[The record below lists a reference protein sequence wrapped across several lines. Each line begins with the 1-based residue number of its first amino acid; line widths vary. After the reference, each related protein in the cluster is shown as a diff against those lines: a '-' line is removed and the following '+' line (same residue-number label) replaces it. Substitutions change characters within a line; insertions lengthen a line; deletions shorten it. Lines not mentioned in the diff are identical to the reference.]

1 MPEIGEKLLVIS
13 QLIHFNSLS
22 DSTVKIE
29 ATIAELFMKLVSEN
43 VAIDLEEREIIPDI
57 GLVRVKLV
65 KLLDITSRLEF
76 PENIMNDLT
85 GLLDEV
91 KLQLVNNAL
100 LVNLSF
106 P

>member
-13 QLIHFNSLS
+13 QLIHFSSLS

-106 P
+106 T

>member
-13 QLIHFNSLS
+13 QLIHFSSLS

-43 VAIDLEEREIIPDI
+43 VAIDFEEREIIPDI
-57 GLVRVKLV
+57 GLVRVMFV
-65 KLLDITSRLEF
+65 NLLDITSRLEF

-91 KLQLVNNAL
+91 KIQLLNNTL